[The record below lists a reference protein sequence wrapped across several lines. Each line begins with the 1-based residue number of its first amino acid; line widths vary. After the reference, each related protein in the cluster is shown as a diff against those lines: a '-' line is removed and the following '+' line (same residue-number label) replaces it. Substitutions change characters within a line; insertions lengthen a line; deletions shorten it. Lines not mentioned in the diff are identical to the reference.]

1 MITTTVYVI
10 DTSVL
15 LADPLAVTR
24 FAEHEVVLPLVV
36 LTELEGKRHHPELGW
51 AARQCLRFLEDLRT
65 RHGSLIEPMPVN
77 DEGGTLRVELNHQE
91 LDALPQPL
99 TSDANDHRILA
110 VACSLGREGR
120 EVVVVTK
127 DLPLRLKAGVVG
139 LEADEY
145 RNELATDSGWTGFV
159 ELDAWGA
166 VIDELYEH
174 KVVDFADARE
184 LPCHAGVALH
194 SGSQSALA
202 RVHPD
207 KHLHLVRS
215 DQTMFDLRGRSAEQH
230 IAIDVL
236 LDEQVGIVSLGGSAG
251 TGKSVLALAAG
262 LEAVL
267 ERRTHQRVVVFR
279 PIYAVGGQDLGYL
292 PGSETEKM
300 SPWGAAVTDA
310 LESMVGREVIDE
322 VIDRGLLEVL
332 PLTHIRGRSLTDSFV
347 VIDEAQN
354 LERSVLLTALS
365 RLGRGSRVVLTHDVA
380 QRDNLR
386 VGRHDGIVQ
395 RHRDAQGPPAVRA
408 RHPDALG
415 AVSHRRPG
423 HPGARRL
430 TAPIGRALQ
439 GTRGSAGLAGPARER
454 DLGRARRAVTRV
466 GDGDLVA
473 ARVLLHGRAQRQR
486 RRDLGVVDGRDHVA
500 LLQAGLG
507 RRTVARDVGDLDA
520 RRRLPA
526 RRRRG
531 SRRRSR
537 SDRCRSHSPLSLP
550 LPPVPVAV
558 RQLAAGEL
566 AAVGQLAV
574 AVAVQVPGSALAFCV
589 CRVRR
594 RVADRVPDPAEHE
607 RGDDRRRDDAHPLGD
622 EDARRAIFGHGR
634 VAGAAA
640 TGRPP
645 RVRPG
650 RRASPGSRRGP
661 VPRVRH
667 RRRLTGRLHR
677 IVVGEGCGLRGR
689 CLVGDGR

>member
-1 MITTTVYVI
+1 MSTNCAAARGSVPGALITTTVYVI

-15 LADPLAVTR
+15 LADPLAATR
-24 FAEHEVVLPLVV
+24 FAEHDVVLPLVV
-36 LTELEGKRHHPELGW
+36 LTELERKRHHPELGW
-51 AARQCLRFLEDLRT
+51 AARRSLRFLEDLRT
-65 RHGSLIEPMPVN
+65 RHGSLIEPMTVN

-110 VACSLGREGR
+110 VAHSLGRDGR
-120 EVVVVTK
+120 DVVVVSK
-127 DLPLRLKAGVVG
+127 DLPLRLKAGVLG

-145 RNELATDSGWTGFV
+145 RNELAIDSGWTGFV

-166 VIDELYEH
+166 VIDELFEQ

-184 LPCHAGVALH
+184 LPCHSGVALH

-380 QRDNLR
+380 RARQPAGRASRRHRERD
-386 VGRHDGIVQ
+386 
-395 RHRDAQGPPAVRA
+395 RDAQGPPVVRA
-408 RHPDALG
+408 RHP
-415 AVSHRRPG
+415 
-423 HPGARRL
+423 
-430 TAPIGRALQ
+430 
-439 GTRGSAGLAGPARER
+439 
-454 DLGRARRAVTRV
+454 
-466 GDGDLVA
+466 
-473 ARVLLHGRAQRQR
+473 
-486 RRDLGVVDGRDHVA
+486 RRDRSGR
-500 LLQAGLG
+500 
-507 RRTVARDVGDLDA
+507 
-520 RRRLPA
+520 P
-526 RRRRG
+526 
-531 SRRRSR
+531 SPPWSP
-537 SDRCRSHSPLSLP
+537 RCST
-550 LPPVPVAV
+550 
-558 RQLAAGEL
+558 
-566 AAVGQLAV
+566 
-574 AVAVQVPGSALAFCV
+574 
-589 CRVRR
+589 
-594 RVADRVPDPAEHE
+594 ADRPD
-607 RGDDRRRDDAHPLGD
+607 RGGMVVGISPTDRA
-622 EDARRAIFGHGR
+622 
-634 VAGAAA
+634 
-640 TGRPP
+640 GRP
-645 RVRPG
+645 
-650 RRASPGSRRGP
+650 A
-661 VPRVRH
+661 
-667 RRRLTGRLHR
+667 
-677 IVVGEGCGLRGR
+677 
-689 CLVGDGR
+689 